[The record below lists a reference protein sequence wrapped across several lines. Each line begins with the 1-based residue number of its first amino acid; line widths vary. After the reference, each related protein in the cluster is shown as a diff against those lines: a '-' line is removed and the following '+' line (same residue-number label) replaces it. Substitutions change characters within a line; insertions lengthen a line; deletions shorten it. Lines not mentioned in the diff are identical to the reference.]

1 MWKNN
6 VHSPDIE
13 KKIKTGIITKKST
26 KEEAWKSVFGTLFL
40 KELDLSEAKG
50 KPQLAS

>member
-1 MWKNN
+1 M
-6 VHSPDIE
+6 HSPDIE
-13 KKIKTGIITKKST
+13 KKIKTGIITKKNT

>member
-13 KKIKTGIITKKST
+13 KIKTGISTKKST